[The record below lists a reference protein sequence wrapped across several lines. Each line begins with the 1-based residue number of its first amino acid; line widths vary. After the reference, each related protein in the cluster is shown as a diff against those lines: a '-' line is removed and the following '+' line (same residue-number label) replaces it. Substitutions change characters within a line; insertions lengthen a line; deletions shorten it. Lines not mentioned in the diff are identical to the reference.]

1 MNGMARLA
9 NWLRLAALGVAS
21 TVMVATTYPVAAGVD
36 LPKLEKG
43 KGEKCVEDTQF
54 MRKNH
59 MDLLKHQRDETMRK
73 GIRTTKHSLKKCV
86 ECHASEK
93 TGSVAAT
100 KEDFCAACHSY
111 ASVKLD
117 CWDCHA
123 TKPGKQPV
131 QKSTSHSSSAK
142 NSSPS
147 VSPLMASSI
156 NGGNQ

>member
-1 MNGMARLA
+1 MNGMAKLA
-9 NWLRLAALGVAS
+9 GCLRAGLRLAVLAGVAALMAAPS
-21 TVMVATTYPVAAGVD
+21 SEAVAGVD
-36 LPKLEKG
+36 LPKLERG

-54 MRKNH
+54 MRRNH

-73 GIRTTKHSLKKCV
+73 GIRTTRHSLKRCV

-93 TGSVAAT
+93 TGSVAAS

-123 TKPGKQPV
+123 TRPGK
-131 QKSTSHSSSAK
+131 KSAASPHVPSQAK
-142 NSSPS
+142 
-147 VSPLMASSI
+147 
-156 NGGNQ
+156 GGGQ

>member
-9 NWLRLAALGVAS
+9 NWLRLAALVGAAALSAVAS
-21 TVMVATTYPVAAGVD
+21 LPAAAGVD

-43 KGEKCVEDTQF
+43 KGDKCVEDTQF
-54 MRKNH
+54 MRRNH
-59 MDLLKHQRDETMRK
+59 MELLKHHRDETMRK
-73 GIRTTKHSLKKCV
+73 GIRTTQFSLKKCV

-93 TGSVAAT
+93 SGSVAAS

-123 TKPGKQPV
+123 SKPGKKLSPKVAQHLANPAV
-131 QKSTSHSSSAK
+131 SS
-142 NSSPS
+142 
-147 VSPLMASSI
+147 LMASGS
-156 NGGNQ
+156 NGGSK

>member
-1 MNGMARLA
+1 MARLA
-9 NWLRLAALGVAS
+9 NWLRLAALI
-21 TVMVATTYPVAAGVD
+21 VATAFSAVATVPAAAGVD
-36 LPKLEKG
+36 LPKIEKG

-54 MRKNH
+54 MRRNH
-59 MDLLKHQRDETMRK
+59 MDLLKHHRDDTMRK

-93 TGSVAAT
+93 SGSVAAS

-123 TKPGKQPV
+123 TKPGKKFPTQLG
-131 QKSTSHSSSAK
+131 QGGGQMQS
-142 NSSPS
+142 
-147 VSPLMASSI
+147 SPLMAATQA
-156 NGGNQ
+156 GDGK